1 VLFVDLVLCVIALL
15 GGAETE
21 GFELL
26 VVSGVLDNNQSI
38 IDSLNVVQM
47 SGEGG
52 GPDDLGFLHLAS
64 PLLINPFHAEVEQER
79 CDVLFHASNT
89 ASGNDY
95 YTIVLHGNA
104 TLEVESVELVV
115 GLFQL
120 LYSPIHSLLGFFVLI
135 AVDFFQVHYSDFDA
149 EFRIMDERE
158 DCLVLVVHAHVRR
171 DVVADWQFRHLSVSV
186 LADRVGEVFAR
197 FRAADQHN

>member
-26 VVSGVLDNNQSI
+26 VVSGVLDNDQSI

-104 TLEVESVELVV
+104 TLEVDSVELVL
-115 GLFQL
+115 GLFHLQ
-120 LYSPIHSLLGFFVLI
+120 SPFHSLIGFFVLI
-135 AVDFFQVHYSDFDA
+135 AVGFFQVHYSDFDA

>member
-1 VLFVDLVLCVIALL
+1 MLFVDLVLCVIALL

-26 VVSGVLDNNQSI
+26 VVSGVLDNDQSI
-38 IDSLNVVQM
+38 IDSLNVIQM

-64 PLLINPFHAEVEQER
+64 PLLINPLHAEVEQER
-79 CDVLFHASNT
+79 CDVLFHARQT
-89 ASGNDY
+89 ASGHDY

-104 TLEVESVELVV
+104 TLEVESVELVL
-115 GLFQL
+115 GLFHLQ
-120 LYSPIHSLLGFFVLI
+120 SPFHSLIGFFVLI
-135 AVDFFQVHYSDFDA
+135 AVGFFQVHYSDFDA
-149 EFRIMDERE
+149 EFCIMDERE

-171 DVVADWQFRHLSVSV
+171 DVVADWQGRHLSVSV
-186 LADRVGEVFAR
+186 FAYRVGEVFAR
-197 FRAADQHN
+197 FSAADQHN

>member
-1 VLFVDLVLCVIALL
+1 MLFVDLVLCVIALL

-64 PLLINPFHAEVEQER
+64 PLLINPLHAEVEQE
-79 CDVLFHASNT
+79 
-89 ASGNDY
+89 
-95 YTIVLHGNA
+95 
-104 TLEVESVELVV
+104 
-115 GLFQL
+115 
-120 LYSPIHSLLGFFVLI
+120 
-135 AVDFFQVHYSDFDA
+135 
-149 EFRIMDERE
+149 
-158 DCLVLVVHAHVRR
+158 
-171 DVVADWQFRHLSVSV
+171 
-186 LADRVGEVFAR
+186 
-197 FRAADQHN
+197 